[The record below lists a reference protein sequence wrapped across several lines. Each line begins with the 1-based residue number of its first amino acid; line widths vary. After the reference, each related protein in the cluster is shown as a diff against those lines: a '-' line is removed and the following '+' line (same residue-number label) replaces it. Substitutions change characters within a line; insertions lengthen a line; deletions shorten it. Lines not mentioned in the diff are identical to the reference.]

1 MAPEGADNVAM
12 FVKYS
17 TQENY
22 NVLYNIEV
30 YLIDEITSI

>member
-1 MAPEGADNVAM
+1 MAPAGVDNVTM

-17 TQENY
+17 PQENY